1 MKTPDPQLQ
10 SHKAAHAD
18 RPPAIRSF
26 LVGMTLAAASLG
38 AHTEQADRDK
48 PVNIEADRVEIDD
61 QKKEAVFQGN
71 VVLTQG
77 TLMLKADRIIVN
89 QDETGFQ
96 SGIAY
101 GNPAYFRQKREGFE
115 DFIEGEA
122 ERLEYKGQE
131 EKVELFINAKLTRGG
146 DEVRGNYISY
156 SALTEFFEVMGKEP
170 GSSKAGTS
178 GGRVRAIIQPRN
190 NEESQAAE
198 SSKTPS
204 GGTKG
209 AKP

>member
-1 MKTPDPQLQ
+1 MKTPDPQFRDQ
-10 SHKAAHAD
+10 KQTHHESQ
-18 RPPAIRSF
+18 RSLRRF
-26 LVGMTLAAASLG
+26 LVALMLG
-38 AHTEQADRDK
+38 ASCLSAQAERADQDK

-61 QKKEAVFQGN
+61 QKKEAVFEGN

-101 GNPAYFRQKREGFE
+101 GKPAYFRQKREGFE
-115 DFIEGEA
+115 DYIEGEA

-131 EKVELFINAKLTRGG
+131 EKVELFIRAKLSRGG

-156 SALTEFFEVMGKEP
+156 SALTEFFEVMGAEP
-170 GSSKAGTS
+170 GSSAS
-178 GGRVRAIIQPRN
+178 GSSNGRVRAIIQPRKSDDS
-190 NEESQAAE
+190 ESAE
-198 SSKTPS
+198 SPQTQPDS
-204 GGTKG
+204 
-209 AKP
+209 AN

>member
-1 MKTPDPQLQ
+1 M
-10 SHKAAHAD
+10 
-18 RPPAIRSF
+18 
-26 LVGMTLAAASLG
+26 MLG
-38 AHTEQADRDK
+38 TACMSAQAERADRDQ

-61 QKKEAVFQGN
+61 QKKEAVFEGN

-77 TLMLKADRIIVN
+77 TLMLKADRIIVD

-101 GNPAYFRQKREGFE
+101 GSPAYFRQKREGFE

-122 ERLEYKGQE
+122 QRLEYKGAE
-131 EKVELFINAKLTRGG
+131 EKVELFVNAKLKRGG

-170 GSSKAGTS
+170 GSATDGSS
-178 GGRVRAIIQPRN
+178 GGRVRAIIQPRK
-190 NEESQAAE
+190 SDAE
-198 SSKTPS
+198 DPQTPDGGSKGPDR
-204 GGTKG
+204 
-209 AKP
+209 

>member
-1 MKTPDPQLQ
+1 MKPRDPERLNKRVGRINRQPPLRLAIVAITLGAA
-10 SHKAAHAD
+10 SMVAHAE
-18 RPPAIRSF
+18 
-26 LVGMTLAAASLG
+26 L
-38 AHTEQADRDK
+38 ADRDQ

-61 QKKEAVFQGN
+61 KKKEAVFEGN

-77 TLMLKADRIIVN
+77 TLMLKADRIIVD

-96 SGIAY
+96 SGIAF
-101 GNPAYFRQKREGFE
+101 GSPAYFRQKREGFE

-122 ERLEYKGQE
+122 ERLEYKGKE
-131 EKVELFINAKLTRGG
+131 EKVELFVNAKLKRGG

-170 GSSKAGTS
+170 GSAADGSS

-190 NEESQAAE
+190 SNAGDPQ
-198 SSKTPS
+198 TPD
-204 GGTKG
+204 GNNKG
-209 AKP
+209 SDR